1 MWPSYK
7 DIEFF
12 YKINCYTN
20 EDIGIYVE
28 YGVLTP
34 EEYKRMTGE
43 DYPEQPQA

>member
-12 YKINCYTN
+12 YRINCYTN
-20 EDIGIYVE
+20 EDIGTYVE

-43 DYPEQPQA
+43 DYKEPQAD